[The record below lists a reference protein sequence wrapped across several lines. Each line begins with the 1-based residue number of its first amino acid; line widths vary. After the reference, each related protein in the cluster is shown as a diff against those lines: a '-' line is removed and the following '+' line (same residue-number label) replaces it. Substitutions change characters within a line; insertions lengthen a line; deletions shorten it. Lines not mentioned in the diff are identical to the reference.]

1 MDKITADW
9 PIAQLLNKYPESV
22 EVLLKYGF
30 PCIGCAMSQFES
42 IGQGIQIV
50 HGKDEKVLKKL
61 LKELNA
67 ISQKDKKQSKK
78 T

>member
-1 MDKITADW
+1 MKKITKEW
-9 PIAQLLNKYPESV
+9 PIAQLLNEYPESV

-50 HGKDEKVLKKL
+50 HGKDEKVMKKL
-61 LKELNA
+61 LKELNDIA
-67 ISQKDKKQSKK
+67 QKDTKQSKK
-78 T
+78 K